1 MEFRD
6 PLWLILLLVII
17 LLNLAALLLGKGRKL
32 PVKYS
37 TLEIIRATG
46 GGIGAR
52 IRHILPMLR
61 WLVLIILI
69 IALAR
74 PQKLFQERQMETEGI
89 DIMLTLDISTSMLA
103 EDFRP
108 KNRLEAAKTV
118 ASEFI
123 SGRTSDQIGLVVF
136 AGQSFTQCPLTL
148 DYNLLKEL
156 LTRINIQLVTEGTI
170 EDGTAIGMAIA
181 NGVNRLRSSEAKSRI
196 LILLT
201 DGQNNRGEVD
211 PQTAA
216 SAAQALGIRIYT
228 IGVGT
233 EGFAPYPVRDQ
244 WGRTTYQQVQ
254 VEIDEELL
262 RQIADQTGGKY
273 FRATDAEALRRVYT
287 EIDKLEKSKIRVHQ
301 YRQKAEL
308 FMPFLSIA
316 LILLL
321 VEVVLAATRLRR
333 MP

>member
-6 PLWLILLLVII
+6 PIWLLL
-17 LLNLAALLLGKGRKL
+17 LLLIPLLALSAFLRGKRRKI
-32 PVKYS
+32 PIRFP
-37 TLEIIRATG
+37 TLDIIKATG

-52 IRHILPMLR
+52 YRHIVTALR
-61 WLVLIILI
+61 WAVIILLI
-69 IALAR
+69 LALAR
-74 PQKLFQERQMETEGI
+74 PQKLLQERQMETEGI
-89 DIMLTLDISTSMLA
+89 DIMLALDISTSMLA

-108 KNRLEAAKTV
+108 KNRLGAAKKV

-123 SGRTSDQIGLVVF
+123 DGRVSDQIGLVVF

-148 DYNLLKEL
+148 DYDLLKEL
-156 LTRINIQLVTEGTI
+156 LRQVNIELVTEGTI

-181 NGVNRLRSSEAKSRI
+181 NGVNRLRASKAKSRI

-201 DGQNNRGEVD
+201 DGQNNRGEID
-211 PQTAA
+211 PLTAA

-233 EGFAPYPVRDQ
+233 EGYAPYPVRDQ
-244 WGRTTYQQVQ
+244 WGRVTYQQVQ

-273 FRATDAEALRRVYT
+273 FRATDAEALRRVYA

-308 FMPFLSIA
+308 FAPYLGWAFV
-316 LILLL
+316 LLL
-321 VEVVLAATRLRR
+321 IELVLSATRLRT

>member
-6 PLWLILLLVII
+6 PLWLLLL
-17 LLNLAALLLGKGRKL
+17 LLIPLFALLAKFRGHRRKI
-32 PVKYS
+32 PVRFP
-37 TLEIIRATG
+37 TLELIKSTG

-52 IRHILPMLR
+52 FRHALTLFRWAAVIL
-61 WLVLIILI
+61 LIV
-69 IALAR
+69 ALAR
-74 PQKLFQERQMETEGI
+74 PQKLLQERQMETEGI
-89 DIMLTLDISTSMLA
+89 DIVLTLDISTSMLA

-123 SGRTSDQIGLVVF
+123 GGRVSDQIGLVVF

-148 DYNLLKEL
+148 DYDLLKQL
-156 LTRINIQLVTEGTI
+156 LRRVKIELVTEGMI

-181 NGVNRLRSSEAKSRI
+181 NGVNRLRASQAKSRI

-201 DGQNNRGEVD
+201 DGQNNRGEID
-211 PQTAA
+211 PLTAA

-244 WGRTTYQQVQ
+244 WGRVMYQQVQ
-254 VEIDEELL
+254 VQIDEELL

-273 FRATDAEALRRVYT
+273 FRATDAEALRQVYA
-287 EIDKLEKSKIRVHQ
+287 EIDQLEKSKIRVHQ

-308 FMPFLSIA
+308 FSSYLGLA

-321 VEVVLAATRLRR
+321 FEMILSATRLRT

>member
-6 PLWLILLLVII
+6 PLWLLLALLLPAIGIANLFWGKTRKIPVRYPTLSIIRAAGGGLGAGLRRILPALRWIIII
-17 LLNLAALLLGKGRKL
+17 LLI
-32 PVKYS
+32 V
-37 TLEIIRATG
+37 
-46 GGIGAR
+46 
-52 IRHILPMLR
+52 
-61 WLVLIILI
+61 
-69 IALAR
+69 ALAR
-74 PQKLFQERQMETEGI
+74 PQKLLKERQMETEGI
-89 DIMLTLDISTSMLA
+89 DIMLALDISTSMLA

-123 SGRTSDQIGLVVF
+123 GGRVSDQIGLVVF

-148 DYNLLKEL
+148 DYVLLKEL
-156 LTRINIQLVTEGTI
+156 LTRVNIELVTEGGI

-181 NGVNRLRSSEAKSRI
+181 NGVNRLRNSMAKSRI

-201 DGQNNRGEVD
+201 DGQNNRGEID
-211 PQTAA
+211 PLTAS
-216 SAAQALGIRIYT
+216 SAAQALGIRVYT

-233 EGFAPYPVRDQ
+233 EGMAPYPIRDQ

-262 RQIADQTGGKY
+262 GQIADQTGGKY
-273 FRATDAEALRRVYT
+273 FRATDSEALRRVYS
-287 EIDKLEKSKIRVHQ
+287 EIDKLEKSKIRVLQ

-308 FMPFLSIA
+308 FIPYIFIA
-316 LILLL
+316 FTLLL
-321 VEVVLAATRLRR
+321 VEIVLSVTRLRT

>member
-6 PLWLILLLVII
+6 PIWLLL
-17 LLNLAALLLGKGRKL
+17 LLLIPLLALSAFLRGKRRKI
-32 PVKYS
+32 PIRFP
-37 TLEIIRATG
+37 TLDIIKATG

-52 IRHILPMLR
+52 YRHVVTALR
-61 WLVLIILI
+61 WAVIILLI
-69 IALAR
+69 LALAR
-74 PQKLFQERQMETEGI
+74 PQKLLQERQMETEGI
-89 DIMLTLDISTSMLA
+89 DIMLALDISTSMLA

-108 KNRLEAAKTV
+108 KNRLGAAKKV

-123 SGRTSDQIGLVVF
+123 DGRVSDQIGLVVF

-148 DYNLLKEL
+148 DYDLLKEL
-156 LTRINIQLVTEGTI
+156 LRQVNIELVTEGTI

-181 NGVNRLRSSEAKSRI
+181 NGVNRLRASKAKSRI

-201 DGQNNRGEVD
+201 DGQNNRGQID
-211 PQTAA
+211 PLTAA

-233 EGFAPYPVRDQ
+233 EGYAPYPVRDQ
-244 WGRTTYQQVQ
+244 WGRVTYQQVQ

-262 RQIADQTGGKY
+262 RRIADQTGGKY
-273 FRATDAEALRRVYT
+273 FRATDAEALRRVYA

-308 FMPFLSIA
+308 FAPYLGWAFV
-316 LILLL
+316 LLL
-321 VEVVLAATRLRR
+321 IELVLSATRLRT